1 MAFCIKCGKEIPE
14 GAEFCPN
21 CGTQIAS
28 AEKLE
33 KSDYS
38 GIGGTLILIGGILA
52 IIFSFFSIIG
62 ATFMS
67 YWGGMMGGWSGMPH
81 MMGRWGMPMAFGGWI
96 LGLWAMGAIIS
107 IILGILAIYA
117 YRKIRVGEIRSGGTI
132 AIVLG
137 IIMLVTMNWLAG
149 FITLIGGILCY
160 TSK

>member
-28 AEKLE
+28 TE
-33 KSDYS
+33 KSEKNEYL

-62 ATFMS
+62 ATYMS
-67 YWGGMMGGWSGMPH
+67 YWGGMMGGWSRMPH
-81 MMGRWGMPMAFGGWI
+81 MMGRWGMPMIFGDWI
-96 LGLWAMGAIIS
+96 LGLAIGAIIS
-107 IILGILAIYA
+107 IILGILAIYV
-117 YRKIRVGEIRSGGTI
+117 YGKIRAGEVRSGGTI
-132 AIVLG
+132 AIVIG
-137 IIMLVTMNWLAG
+137 IIMLVTMNWLPG
-149 FITLIGGILCY
+149 FVTLIGGILCY